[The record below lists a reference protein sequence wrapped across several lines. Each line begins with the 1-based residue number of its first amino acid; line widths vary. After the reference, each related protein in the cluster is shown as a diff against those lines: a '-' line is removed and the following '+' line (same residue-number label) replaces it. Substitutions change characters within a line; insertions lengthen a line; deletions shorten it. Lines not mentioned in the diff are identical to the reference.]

1 MSRLDAFVLRLA
13 EKRMAMEREKR
24 LLHGDPVDDETLPH
38 TSSLYGSKAYWDERF
53 EEGCTV
59 GASSERGEVN
69 NEWYA
74 GYDELEPIIER
85 FTRRNHRVLILGC
98 GTSTL
103 GEELAVR
110 GFSRVEAVDYSENAI
125 LRMREEQERR
135 LMNYARNPPVRPPPH
150 PFKVDYRIMDVTKMT
165 YPDRSVDCVI
175 DKATLERVF
184 DPFFT
189 TKPIGQGTGLGLSMV
204 YGFAR
209 QSNGHVRIYSEV
221 GQGTMVCLYLPRH
234 LGQEDVEEAETPV
247 DAPRLGAGKTVLVV
261 DDEPTVRMLVVDA
274 LAELGHD
281 CLEAPDGATGL
292 KVLQSQARV
301 DLLITDVGLP
311 GGLNGRQVADGARAL
326 RPDLKVLFITGYAEN
341 AVLNHGHIEPG
352 MEVLTKPFG
361 IGDLTARTSAVDP
374 ISLRSAYDRSARP
387 SRACHAAAP
396 DVTQGLAG
404 AN

>member
-125 LRMREEQERR
+125 LRMR
-135 LMNYARNPPVRPPPH
+135 
-150 PFKVDYRIMDVTKMT
+150 
-165 YPDRSVDCVI
+165 
-175 DKATLERVF
+175 
-184 DPFFT
+184 
-189 TKPIGQGTGLGLSMV
+189 
-204 YGFAR
+204 
-209 QSNGHVRIYSEV
+209 
-221 GQGTMVCLYLPRH
+221 
-234 LGQEDVEEAETPV
+234 
-247 DAPRLGAGKTVLVV
+247 
-261 DDEPTVRMLVVDA
+261 
-274 LAELGHD
+274 
-281 CLEAPDGATGL
+281 
-292 KVLQSQARV
+292 
-301 DLLITDVGLP
+301 
-311 GGLNGRQVADGARAL
+311 
-326 RPDLKVLFITGYAEN
+326 
-341 AVLNHGHIEPG
+341 
-352 MEVLTKPFG
+352 
-361 IGDLTARTSAVDP
+361 
-374 ISLRSAYDRSARP
+374 
-387 SRACHAAAP
+387 
-396 DVTQGLAG
+396 
-404 AN
+404 

>member
-85 FTRRNHRVLILGC
+85 FARRNHRVLILGC

-125 LRMREEQERR
+125 LRMREVQEQR
-135 LMNYARNPPVRPPPH
+135 LVNYARNPPVRPPPH

-175 DKATLERVF
+175 DKATLDTMKQLDDDDDDDDLENFDPGPRAKRAPARDPESHAARMLREACRVLKPGGHYVCVTYGEPATRLSLFDPTSNDGLGDWENALGGEDGDGEPCLELKRNRATYYVYAFRKRTDASLVAERVVNE
-184 DPFFT
+184 
-189 TKPIGQGTGLGLSMV
+189 L
-204 YGFAR
+204 
-209 QSNGHVRIYSEV
+209 
-221 GQGTMVCLYLPRH
+221 
-234 LGQEDVEEAETPV
+234 VEESVAS
-247 DAPRLGAGKTVLVV
+247 G
-261 DDEPTVRMLVVDA
+261 
-274 LAELGHD
+274 
-281 CLEAPDGATGL
+281 
-292 KVLQSQARV
+292 QRV
-301 DLLITDVGLP
+301 
-311 GGLNGRQVADGARAL
+311 
-326 RPDLKVLFITGYAEN
+326 F
-341 AVLNHGHIEPG
+341 
-352 MEVLTKPFG
+352 
-361 IGDLTARTSAVDP
+361 
-374 ISLRSAYDRSARP
+374 P
-387 SRACHAAAP
+387 S
-396 DVTQGLAG
+396 
-404 AN
+404 

>member
-135 LMNYARNPPVRPPPH
+135 LMNYARTPPVRPPPH

-175 DKATLERVF
+175 DKATLDTMKQLDDDDDDDDLENFDPGATKRAPARDPESHAARMLREACRVLKPGGHYVCVTYGEPATRLSLFDPTSNDGLGEWTNALGGEDGDGEPCLELKRNRATYYVYAFRKRTDASLVAERVV
-184 DPFFT
+184 DE
-189 TKPIGQGTGLGLSMV
+189 L
-204 YGFAR
+204 
-209 QSNGHVRIYSEV
+209 
-221 GQGTMVCLYLPRH
+221 
-234 LGQEDVEEAETPV
+234 VEEIVA
-247 DAPRLGAGKTVLVV
+247 RGQ
-261 DDEPTVRMLVVDA
+261 RM
-274 LAELGHD
+274 
-281 CLEAPDGATGL
+281 
-292 KVLQSQARV
+292 
-301 DLLITDVGLP
+301 
-311 GGLNGRQVADGARAL
+311 
-326 RPDLKVLFITGYAEN
+326 F
-341 AVLNHGHIEPG
+341 
-352 MEVLTKPFG
+352 
-361 IGDLTARTSAVDP
+361 
-374 ISLRSAYDRSARP
+374 P
-387 SRACHAAAP
+387 S
-396 DVTQGLAG
+396 
-404 AN
+404 